1 MDRSP
6 RTTCRFLGSVK
17 ELLRDKDS
25 SQTEGVLGGVLPAL
39 YDDGASHTR
48 FQCSEI
54 LVFGRHQA
62 MLVGD
67 GGRSMA
73 DAHEEKA
80 LLGLCNA
87 HCLKLSTPSRARSA
101 PCTRAAFQ
109 HIP

>member
-1 MDRSP
+1 
-6 RTTCRFLGSVK
+6 
-17 ELLRDKDS
+17 
-25 SQTEGVLGGVLPAL
+25 
-39 YDDGASHTR
+39 
-48 FQCSEI
+48 
-54 LVFGRHQA
+54 
-62 MLVGD
+62 
-67 GGRSMA
+67 MA